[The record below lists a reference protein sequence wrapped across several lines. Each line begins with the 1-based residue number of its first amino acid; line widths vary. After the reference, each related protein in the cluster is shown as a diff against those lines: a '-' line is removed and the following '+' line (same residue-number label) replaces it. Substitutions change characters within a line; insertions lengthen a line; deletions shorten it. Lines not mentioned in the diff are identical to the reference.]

1 MLENGDWERS
11 AGTAG
16 WLTIR
21 LEYREPCDV
30 PALLGFLGAHAVAG
44 VESWDGAVYR
54 RSLRLPRGP
63 AVAALRAGDGC
74 VEATLRLTDRRD
86 LTLAVARLRHLLD
99 LDADPAAI
107 AASFAGTAL
116 APLLERFPG
125 GRVAGSVDGAETA
138 IRTLLGQQISLAAAR
153 RLGARLTTEIG
164 APLRCPDGEITHLF
178 PSADAVAALDPQALP
193 MPRARARALVG
204 LAAALD
210 ELDLSPGADRDTV
223 EVALLALPG
232 IGPWTARYVRMRALA
247 DPDVLLVEDLAV
259 RRVAATLGLS
269 ADPRALAEVGAAWR
283 PWRSYA
289 SGLLWAQALRD
300 MALT

>member
-1 MLENGDWERS
+1 MLEN
-11 AGTAG
+11 TADDG
-16 WLTIR
+16 WDCTGRVTVR
-21 LEYREPCDV
+21 LAYQEPCDV

-44 VESWDGAVYR
+44 VESWDGAVYC

-63 AVAALRAGDGC
+63 AVVAVRAGDGC
-74 VEATLRLTDRRD
+74 VEATLRLTAPADR
-86 LTLAVARLRHLLD
+86 TSAVGRLRYLLD

-164 APLRCPDGEITHLF
+164 EPLGRPDGEITHLF
-178 PSADAVAALDPQALP
+178 PSAAAVAALDPQPLP

-210 ELDLSPGADRDTV
+210 QLDLSPGADPDAA
-223 EVALLALPG
+223 EAALLTLPG

-259 RRVAATLGLS
+259 RRVAATLGLP
-269 ADPRALAEVGAAWR
+269 AEPRALAEVGGVWR

-289 SGLLWAQALRD
+289 SGLLWAQALHD
-300 MALT
+300 MARA